1 MAPNRQFNLPS
12 SHPKSS
18 LGQVSDFNEPA
29 DQKQA
34 ACYEN
39 INGLVIFIPQPP
51 DKLHGVLDRG

>member
-1 MAPNRQFNLPS
+1 MVPYRQFNLPS

-18 LGQVSDFNEPA
+18 LGQVSDFDESA

-39 INGLVIFIPQPP
+39 INGLVIFTSQPS